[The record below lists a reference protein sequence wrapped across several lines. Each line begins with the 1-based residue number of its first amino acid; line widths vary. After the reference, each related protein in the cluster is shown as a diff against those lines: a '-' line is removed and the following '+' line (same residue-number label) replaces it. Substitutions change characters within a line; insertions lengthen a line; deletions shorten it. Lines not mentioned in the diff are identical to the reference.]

1 MSIFCSSLAGDQ
13 EMGVERGKRKGR
25 EVKEN
30 SALYNHEMFHALETH
45 EKVNFFPI
53 PFLREGFFIL
63 LKISK
68 ANVESVR
75 F

>member
-1 MSIFCSSLAGDQ
+1 
-13 EMGVERGKRKGR
+13 
-25 EVKEN
+25 
-30 SALYNHEMFHALETH
+30 
-45 EKVNFFPI
+45 VNFFPI

-75 F
+75 FWVIDFILIRYENSTFKKWNKCWFLSFLDKAVLE